1 MEQNHRKMQMVSRLF
16 RPRRAQRIT
25 VVRIFAIVHWC
36 GQGDKGSPIRSHLTP
51 RLSFNSMQE
60 MMHFGDLEGLSQ
72 FAKLVF
78 RGLSNSARFY
88 KS

>member
-1 MEQNHRKMQMVSRLF
+1 
-16 RPRRAQRIT
+16 
-25 VVRIFAIVHWC
+25 
-36 GQGDKGSPIRSHLTP
+36 LTP